1 LGEEKKKG
9 RFIFVTLDEPEQ
21 PQRKITF
28 FTDTTSG
35 SIVEGSSNLS
45 NVYLPPEQYEELRKT
60 LDLGRG
66 KNLDGTLLERSIG
79 SGERTVRLSVTQ
91 GKGNIKIFV
100 SYVQEDLDEA
110 YQIYRRLRQEGY
122 DPWIDKE
129 KLFGG
134 QDWDLEITKAIEE
147 SNFFLACISSHSVNK
162 EGYYQ
167 KELKK
172 GMNIWE
178 MQPEGRIYLIPVRLE
193 NCQVPPKT
201 ES

>member
-134 QDWDLEITKAIEE
+134 QDWDLEIT
-147 SNFFLACISSHSVNK
+147 
-162 EGYYQ
+162 
-167 KELKK
+167 
-172 GMNIWE
+172 
-178 MQPEGRIYLIPVRLE
+178 IYLIPVRLE